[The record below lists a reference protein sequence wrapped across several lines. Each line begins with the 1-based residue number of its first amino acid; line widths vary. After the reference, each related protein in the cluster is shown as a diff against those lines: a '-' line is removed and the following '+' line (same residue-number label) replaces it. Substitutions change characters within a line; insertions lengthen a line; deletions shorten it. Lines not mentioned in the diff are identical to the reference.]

1 MTTHSPEETERWI
14 DLSAYGMA
22 VKEVVLPSKNSI
34 LLLTGGDPH
43 ADALKELGYER
54 RQNGTWIRKSADI
67 NPRNYQKRFPLMKM
81 AQMPLSQIVE
91 YIDKPSATQPA
102 DIVQEDLPVEKL
114 VGLNRN
120 EMMVF
125 EDEKGIRYVKH
136 QYGKRL
142 LETDNSS
149 YQPPQFLRSPESSML
164 LGCADGFL
172 FTRSKFAAEPFAD
185 LSTFAAAVGAANADV
200 FREAVHAAVAK
211 NIMKDKSQRLEDRY
225 IQALEYRKLLAGMD
239 IPHLD
244 DTTLL
249 MVARRLMGMDKD
261 LIGESVAC
269 NGDHSGLFGKLLPE
283 RGVATADR
291 PFDAT
296 VLVDFPRSSK
306 EAAETMIHRK
316 AGGITISV
324 IDAKTP
330 NKAHKILEQ
339 LAQIVDIDN
348 ALYVGPEAGGPRL
361 IVVSQVVPEPRKTY
375 EFREFSSAS
384 ELWTF
389 ASVSVTTRSHAIEA
403 VKSGLSDTADLTA
416 AAAYISQNALQIPY
430 ASASR
435 LAEPTLHVPKEL
447 KESTNKALDRL
458 VSTVGDV
465 DAFVAREFGFDEKRL
480 GELLSPE
487 QVDALGLAVLNERRD
502 RATLNADGAGA
513 GKGRW
518 NMALVKR
525 AIQQGKKVILLTEAV
540 TNLADLMRDAKHL
553 GMLDMLSPVIMN
565 DGAKLI
571 DESTGLPFEMMSSD
585 LLDEGIAN
593 REWPRGV
600 NLVLGTFSQ
609 LNRGSDHDRALWLE
623 AVVDENTAVL
633 GDEIHNAASLA
644 SNTSKNVGAAIDKA
658 GSVFMSSATH
668 AHSTQMV
675 AFYNRL
681 LPPGIDKDEV
691 RAMMVRG
698 GENFQE
704 VLTAML
710 VADGVMVRRELDV
723 TDREFKQSVDFE
735 NLDRNKALMDQA
747 AIIISEMTALSGSL
761 DKVVDEHNANEDNR
775 RDGFEMKKMGIGASL
790 HHMIRLFDAALMAK
804 TVGNA
809 AVQTL
814 KDGGKP
820 VVLVDNTIH
829 ALLEEALKYH
839 GGRAP
844 DFKDVFTRV
853 LKQIGKVSIV
863 RNKLGVEEGS
873 ATTSITLENGEVL
886 MLPSPI
892 DQDALDEAAVE
903 AEFEGDAQFV
913 EEPGTDIAED
923 RRRVDLVEENPAFN
937 SDIARIQMLIEQFP
951 DMPATAIDIVKNTIK
966 EAGYTC
972 GEITGRQLEV
982 GPDGLV
988 RLRQD
993 RDRMVV
999 KNGFNSGE
1007 FDGLIINSAG
1017 TTGSDL
1023 HASERFADQRRR
1035 HFHVLQAPDK
1045 INKEIQ
1051 SYGRVSRR
1059 GAVVNALIHFHS
1071 SGLPYK
1077 VRLDSMRNN
1086 KLRFTSATVTGD
1098 RQTNL
1103 LMEGIPDLIN
1113 GVGDRVVWNYAQK
1126 RPDLVEKLHLTSKFF
1141 PENDNGGEKAV
1152 EVLAEKLAEGK
1163 ENETNYER
1171 EKREEK
1177 QMKIDAIRRNSHL
1190 ANDFLSRLALLP
1202 VGYQEKVL
1210 RELGSEYELA
1220 IEEMNAKGENPL
1232 RPREIP
1238 GIVHVVKQRLFEGSE
1253 DAVIES
1259 AFDGPL
1265 HLIDV
1270 DIERVADPITSD
1282 QVMDMIDASS
1292 GEHSDCLRMI
1302 KEAMKHRDAYLR
1314 PYLPRNATSVEDAM
1328 LAGNATVINMVNNM
1342 HDLHEAIEGMKP
1354 GRQIDFVMP
1363 DGETVKAIVTRV
1375 VGYPGFEHLAS
1386 SYSVT
1391 LAVPGEIQF
1400 IRHSM
1405 TSIIKEQPVFER
1417 DENKKT
1423 IRFLSKPGLEGADY
1437 ESILSS
1443 FDQATGRR
1451 RVPAKILTSNLY
1463 SAVRVAAQF
1472 NIGQLVSYV
1481 DVNGKRQRGVLINK
1495 TAEKKLEKASI
1506 RVEGNKAIRYALV
1519 SASVEL
1525 NSSPYGT
1532 KNSVIITPVDKS
1544 TFYLRLPE
1552 PKKVGGKVKWP
1563 TAAYRDLFERIEKVD
1578 RLERVVVKSV
1588 DDLDNALSILTEAGF
1603 MKSMYASAKHR
1614 DRLKVFE
1621 EDQQH
1626 EAKMAGGMR

>member
-1 MTTHSPEETERWI
+1 MTASSEKTDRWI

-34 LLLTGGDPH
+34 LLLTGGDDH

-54 RQNGTWIRKSADI
+54 RQNGTWIRKSADL

-91 YIDKPSATQPA
+91 FIEKPSATQA
-102 DIVQEDLPVEKL
+102 VDIVQEDLPVEKSI
-114 VGLNRN
+114 GLNRN

-125 EDEKGIRYVKH
+125 EDEDGVRYVKH

-149 YQPPQFLRSPESSML
+149 YQPPQFLRAPEASML

-172 FTRSKFAAEPFAD
+172 LTRARFAAEPFAD
-185 LSTFAAAVGAANADV
+185 LATFAKAVGAANLDSFKQAI
-200 FREAVHAAVAK
+200 HAAVAK
-211 NIMKDKSQRLEDRY
+211 NLIKDKAQRLEDRFS
-225 IQALEYRKLLAGMD
+225 QALEYRKLLSGLD
-239 IPHLD
+239 IPFLD
-244 DTTLL
+244 NTALL

-269 NGDHSGLFGKLLPE
+269 SGDSSGLFGKLLPE
-283 RGVATADR
+283 RGVAIAERT
-291 PFDAT
+291 FDAT
-296 VLVDFPRSSK
+296 VLIDFPRSSK
-306 EAAETMIHRK
+306 AAAETMLNRK
-316 AGGITISV
+316 SGGMTISL
-324 IDAKTP
+324 IDAKTR
-330 NKAHKILEQ
+330 NKALKILEQ
-339 LAQIVDIDN
+339 LSQIVDIDT
-348 ALYVGPEAGGPRL
+348 ALYVGEEAGGPRL

-375 EFREFSSAS
+375 ELREFTSAS

-403 VKSGLSDTADLTA
+403 VKSGLSDTSDLTA

-435 LAEPTLHVPKEL
+435 TAAPTLHVPKEL
-447 KESTNKALDRL
+447 KDSTNKALDRL

-465 DAFVAREFGFDEKRL
+465 DQFVANEFGFPVKQL
-480 GELLSPE
+480 GEFFSPE
-487 QVDALGLAVLNERRD
+487 QVDALALSVLNERRG

-553 GMLDMLSPVIMN
+553 GMLDMLKPVVMN
-565 DGAKLI
+565 DGARLI
-571 DESTGLPFEMMSSD
+571 DEATGLPFDMMAD
-585 LLDEGIAN
+585 ELLGEGIAN
-593 REWPRGV
+593 GEWPRGV
-600 NLVLGTFSQ
+600 NLVLGTYSQ
-609 LNRGSDHDRALWLE
+609 LNRGSDHVRAQWLE
-623 AVVDENTAVL
+623 AVVDENTVVL

-644 SNTSKNVGAAIDKA
+644 SNTSRNVGVAIDKA

-681 LPPGIDKDEV
+681 LPPGVDRDEV

-704 VLTAML
+704 VLTSML

-723 TDREFKQSVDFE
+723 TDREFKQSVDFK
-735 NLDRNKALMDQA
+735 NMDRNKVLMDQA
-747 AIIISEMTALSGSL
+747 AVIISEMTALSGSL
-761 DKVVDEHNANEDNR
+761 DKVVEEHNANEDNR

-804 TVGNA
+804 TVGEA
-809 AVQTL
+809 AVETL

-820 VVLVDNTIH
+820 VILVDNTIH
-829 ALLEEALKYH
+829 ALLEEALKFH

-863 RNKLGVEEGS
+863 RNKSDDEGPT
-873 ATTSITLENGEVL
+873 ATSIVLENGEVL
-886 MLPSPI
+886 MLPPAL
-892 DQDALDEAAVE
+892 DQDAMDEAEVE
-903 AEFEGDAQFV
+903 AEFEGDAQAV
-913 EEPGTDIAED
+913 DAGTELVAD
-923 RRRVDLVEENPAFN
+923 RRRLDLVDEHPAFN

-951 DMPATAIDIVKNTIK
+951 DMPASAIDIAKNTIRD
-966 EAGYTC
+966 AGYTC

-982 GPDGLV
+982 GQDGMV
-988 RLRQD
+988 RPRED

-999 KNGFNSGE
+999 KNGFNSGLY
-1007 FDGLIINSAG
+1007 DGLIINSAG

-1077 VRLDSMRNN
+1077 IRLDSMRNN

-1113 GVGDRVVWNYAQK
+1113 TVGDRVVWNYAQK
-1126 RPDLVEKLHLTSKFF
+1126 RPDLVEKLHLMAKFF
-1141 PENDNGGEKAV
+1141 PETDNGGDKAV

-1163 ENETNYER
+1163 ENETHYER

-1177 QMKIDAIRRNSHL
+1177 QMRIDAIRRNSHL

-1202 VGYQEKVL
+1202 VAYQEKVL

-1232 RPREIP
+1232 RPREIS
-1238 GIVHVVKQRLFEGSE
+1238 GVVHVVKQRLFEGSE
-1253 DAVIES
+1253 DAVTES

-1265 HLIDV
+1265 HLVDV
-1270 DIERVADPITSD
+1270 DIERIADPITAD
-1282 QVMDMIDASS
+1282 QVIDMIDSS
-1292 GEHSDCLRMI
+1292 VADHNECLKMV
-1302 KEAMKHRDAYLR
+1302 KEAMKHRETYLR
-1314 PYLPRNATSVEDAM
+1314 PYLPRNAASVEDAV

-1363 DGETVKAIVTRV
+1363 DGEKVKAIVTKV
-1375 VGYPGFEHLAS
+1375 TGYPGFEHLAS

-1405 TSIIKEQPVFER
+1405 TSLIKEQPIFER

-1423 IRFLSKPGLEGADY
+1423 IRFLSEPGLEGADY
-1437 ESILSS
+1437 ENILSS

-1451 RVPAKILTSNLY
+1451 RVPAKILTTNLY

-1481 DVNGKRQRGVLINK
+1481 DVDGKRHRGVLISK
-1495 TAEKKLEKASI
+1495 AAEKKLEKASI

-1519 SASVEL
+1519 NASVEL

-1532 KNSVIITPVDKS
+1532 KNSVIITPLGHSNFHV
-1544 TFYLRLPE
+1544 RVPE
-1552 PKKVGGKVKWP
+1552 PKKVAGVVKWP
-1563 TAAYRDLFERIEKVD
+1563 TAAYRDLFERMEKID
-1578 RLERVVVKSV
+1578 KLERVLVKSV
-1588 DDLDNALSILTEAGF
+1588 DDLDNVLAILADAGAI
-1603 MKSMYASAKHR
+1603 KSMYASAKHR
-1614 DRLKVFE
+1614 DRLKAFE
-1621 EDQQH
+1621 EDQQP
-1626 EAKMAGGMR
+1626 EMKMAGGMR

>member
-1 MTTHSPEETERWI
+1 MATSSPEKTERWI

-34 LLLTGGDPH
+34 LLLTGGDDH

-54 RQNGTWIRKSADI
+54 RQNGTWIRKDADL

-81 AQMPLSQIVE
+81 AYMPLSQIVE
-91 YIDKPSATQPA
+91 YIEKPSATQPA

-114 VGLNRN
+114 IGINRN
-120 EMMVF
+120 EMNVF
-125 EDEKGIRYVKH
+125 EDEHGVRYVNQ

-142 LETDNSS
+142 LETDHSS
-149 YQPPQFLRSPESSML
+149 YQPPQFLRSPEPSML
-164 LGCADGFL
+164 IGCADGFL
-172 FTRSKFAAEPFAD
+172 FTRAKFAAEPFAEVA
-185 LSTFAAAVGAANADV
+185 TFAKAAGAPDV
-200 FREAVHAAVAK
+200 DTFKEAVHAAVAK
-211 NIMKDKSQRLEDRY
+211 NIIKDKAQRLEDRY
-225 IQALEYRKLLAGMD
+225 LQALEYRKLLAGLD

-244 DTTLL
+244 NTTLL

-269 NGDHSGLFGKLLPE
+269 QGDHSGLFGRLLPE
-283 RGVATADR
+283 RGVATAER

-296 VLVDFPRSSK
+296 VLIDFPSSSK
-306 EAAETMIHRK
+306 QAAETMLNRK
-316 AGGITISV
+316 PGGMTVSV
-324 IDAKTP
+324 IAAKTP

-339 LAQIVDIDN
+339 LAQIVDIDI
-348 ALYVGPEAGGPRL
+348 ALFVGEEAGGPRL

-375 EFREFSSAS
+375 ELREFASAS

-403 VKSGLSDTADLTA
+403 VKSGLSDTSDLTA

-430 ASASR
+430 ASASKT
-435 LAEPTLHVPKEL
+435 AEPTLHVPKEL
-447 KESTNKALDRL
+447 KDSTNRALDRL
-458 VSTVGDV
+458 MSTVGDV
-465 DAFVAREFGFDEKRL
+465 DQFVANEFGFPVKKL
-480 GELLSPE
+480 GEFFSPE
-487 QVDALGLAVLNERRD
+487 QVDALGLAVLNERRG

-518 NMALVKR
+518 VMGLVKK
-525 AIQQGKKVILLTEAV
+525 AIKQGKKVILLTEAV

-553 GMLDMLSPVIMN
+553 GMLDMLKPVVMN

-571 DESTGLPFEMMSSD
+571 DEATGLPFDMMPD
-585 LLDEGIAN
+585 ELLDEAIAN
-593 REWPRGV
+593 GEWPRGV
-600 NLVLGTFSQ
+600 NAVLGSYSQ
-609 LNRGSDHDRALWLE
+609 LNRGSDHERAVWLE
-623 AVVDENTAVL
+623 AVVDENTVIL
-633 GDEIHNAASLA
+633 GDEIHNAASLT
-644 SNTSKNVGAAIDKA
+644 SNTSRNVGAAIDKA

-681 LPPGIDKDEV
+681 LPPGIDRDEV
-691 RAMMVRG
+691 RAMMIRG

-704 VLTAML
+704 VLTSML

-723 TDREFKQSVDFE
+723 TDREFKQSVDFT
-735 NLDRNKALMDQA
+735 NMDRNKALMDQA
-747 AIIISEMTALSGSL
+747 AVIISEMTALSGSL
-761 DKVVDEHNANEDNR
+761 DKVVEEHNANEDNR
-775 RDGFEMKKMGIGASL
+775 RDGLEMKKMGIGASL

-804 TVGNA
+804 TVGEA

-820 VVLVDNTIH
+820 VILVDNTIH
-829 ALLEEALKYH
+829 ALLEEAVAFH

-863 RNKLGVEEGS
+863 RNKSDDAEGPT
-873 ATTSITLENGEVL
+873 ATSIVMENGEVL
-886 MLPSPI
+886 MLPPVV
-892 DQDALDEAAVE
+892 DQDALDEAEVE
-903 AEFEGDAQFV
+903 AEFEGDAQAI
-913 EEPGTDIAED
+913 EPGTDLVAD
-923 RRRVDLVEENPAFN
+923 RRRLDLVEEHPAFN

-951 DMPATAIDIVKNTIK
+951 DMPASAIDIAKNTIK
-966 EAGYTC
+966 DAGYTC

-982 GPDGLV
+982 GQDGLV
-988 RLRQD
+988 IPRQD

-999 KNGFNSGE
+999 KNGFNSGQY
-1007 FDGLIINSAG
+1007 DGLIINSAG

-1077 VRLDSMRNN
+1077 IRLDSMRNN

-1113 GVGDRVVWNYAQK
+1113 TVGDRVVWNYAQK
-1126 RPDLVEKLHLTSKFF
+1126 RPDLVEKLHLTAKFF
-1141 PENDNGGEKAV
+1141 PESDNGGERAV
-1152 EVLAEKLAEGK
+1152 EVLAEQLAEGK

-1177 QMKIDAIRRNSHL
+1177 QMRIDAIRRNSHL

-1202 VGYQEKVL
+1202 VAYQEKVL

-1232 RPREIP
+1232 RPREIS
-1238 GIVHVVKQRLFEGSE
+1238 GVVHVVKQRLFEGSE
-1253 DAVIES
+1253 DTVIET

-1265 HLIDV
+1265 HLVDV
-1270 DIERVADPITSD
+1270 DIERVADPITAD
-1282 QVMDMIDASS
+1282 QVIDMIDSS
-1292 GEHSDCLRMI
+1292 VGDHNECLKMI
-1302 KEAMKHRDAYLR
+1302 KEAMKHRETYLR
-1314 PYLPRNATSVEDAM
+1314 PYLPRNAASVEDAV

-1342 HDLHEAIEGMKP
+1342 YDLHEAIEGMKP

-1363 DGETVKAIVTRV
+1363 DGEKVKAIVTKIT
-1375 VGYPGFEHLAS
+1375 GYPGFEHLAS

-1405 TSIIKEQPVFER
+1405 TSLIREQPIFER

-1423 IRFLSKPGLEGADY
+1423 IRFLSEPGLEGADY
-1437 ESILSS
+1437 EKILLS

-1451 RVPAKILTSNLY
+1451 RVPAKILTTNLY

-1481 DVNGKRQRGVLINK
+1481 DVDGKRQRGVLISK
-1495 TAEKKLEKASI
+1495 SAEKKLEKASI
-1506 RVEGNKAIRYALV
+1506 RVEGKKAIRYALV
-1519 SASVEL
+1519 DVSVEL

-1532 KNSVIITPVDKS
+1532 KNSVIITPLTKTSFHV
-1544 TFYLRLPE
+1544 RVPE
-1552 PKKVGGKVKWP
+1552 PKKVGGVVKWP
-1563 TAAYRDLFERIEKVD
+1563 SAAYRDLFERVQKVD
-1578 RLERVVVKSV
+1578 KLERVVVQSI
-1588 DDLDNALSILTEAGF
+1588 DDLDNVLSILAEAGVI
-1603 MKSMYASAKHR
+1603 KSMYASAKHR
-1614 DRLKVFE
+1614 DRLKAFD
-1621 EDQQH
+1621 EDQQP
-1626 EAKMAGGMR
+1626 EMKMAGGMR